1 MLRDLLY
8 SASPKLTLYYMKLL
22 KPKKLA
28 KGDLIGLISPAS
40 SPDDLEK
47 IGKAVKYFESIGYR
61 VIVGKNVG
69 KYRGYLAGTDDE
81 RLTDLH
87 EMFKNKDVKAI
98 ICLRGGYGTGRILDK
113 INYNLIKKNPKIFVG
128 YSDITA
134 LHAAIY
140 TKTGLVTFAGPMAAV
155 DFYEN
160 PSSFTEKHFWDLLT
174 NNKKIGKIENP
185 NSENF
190 YTLNKG
196 RGEGRLFPAN
206 LTVLVSIIGSDYF
219 PNIKD
224 TVWVF
229 EDIDEPPYRIDRMF
243 NQLRLNKVFKQSKG
257 IILGRFV
264 NCYESDK
271 TKKTL
276 TLNEVITDYF
286 SELKIPIL
294 YNIKHGHISDN
305 ITFPVGVKTKVNA
318 SRGFIEITENAVS

>member
-1 MLRDLLY
+1 MHSYLLY
-8 SASPKLTLYYMKLL
+8 SSIHKQTLPYMKLL
-22 KPKKLA
+22 KPKKLTN
-28 KGDLIGLISPAS
+28 GDLIGIISPAS

-47 IGKAVKYFESIGYR
+47 IGKSVKYFESIGYK

-69 KYRGYLAGTDDE
+69 KYRGYLAGTDEE
-81 RLTDLH
+81 RLNDLH
-87 EMFKNKDVKAI
+87 DMFRNKDVKAI
-98 ICLRGGYGTGRILDK
+98 ICLRGGYGSGRILDK
-113 INYNLIKKNPKIFVG
+113 INYNLISKNPKILVG

-140 TKTGLVTFAGPMAAV
+140 KKTGLVTFAGPMAAV

-160 PSSFTEKHFWDLLT
+160 PSSFTEEHFWNLLT
-174 NNKKIGKIENP
+174 NNKKIGKIANP
-185 NSENF
+185 DGESF
-190 YTLNKG
+190 YSLNKG
-196 RGEGRLFPAN
+196 RGEGRIFPAN
-206 LTVLVSIIGSDYF
+206 LTVLASLIGTDYF
-219 PNIKD
+219 PNLKD

-243 NQLRLNKVFKQSKG
+243 NQLRLYNVFKQSKG

-271 TKKTL
+271 SKRTL

-286 SELKIPIL
+286 GNLKIPVL

-305 ITFPVGVKTKVNA
+305 ITFPIGLKTKVNA